1 MPKEN
6 KKRGRR
12 AEKQSKLL
20 GNEDVVVSKRQ
31 KHDQGDGDFHDQH
44 DYIPLDDDNQ
54 DGDPATTKP
63 FYGLLDEEE
72 QELFRNAMDT
82 LNFHMDEFSEP
93 GDLQGWVT
101 KMYQHAKGKELKLA
115 NSQSCS
121 RFMEMLIQLST
132 PEQLKGLIQSFSSKY
147 VRPLFYANAD
157 QPVSCSYASIDLPP
171 TVLRPSSRM
180 RLRQ

>member
-12 AEKQSKLL
+12 AEKQSVKSL
-20 GNEDVVVSKRQ
+20 GNEDGTVSKRK
-31 KHDQGDGDFHDQH
+31 KHDEGNDDFHDQ
-44 DYIPLDDDNQ
+44 DGYMPLGEDNQ
-54 DGDPATTKP
+54 DGDTAAAKP

-93 GDLQGWVT
+93 GDLQEWVK

-121 RFMEMLIQLST
+121 RFLEMLIQLST
-132 PEQLKGLIQSFSSKY
+132 PEQLKGLIQSYSSKC
-147 VRPLFYANAD
+147 VQSLLNM
-157 QPVSCSYASIDLPP
+157 
-171 TVLRPSSRM
+171 PS
-180 RLRQ
+180 

>member
-1 MPKEN
+1 MPREN

-12 AEKQSKLL
+12 AETQSKSF
-20 GNEDVVVSKRQ
+20 GNEHVTISKRQ
-31 KHDQGDGDFHDQH
+31 KHDQGDSDFHDQH
-44 DYIPLDDDNQ
+44 DYVPLDHDE
-54 DGDPATTKP
+54 DGEPTTTKP

-93 GDLQGWVT
+93 GDLQEWVK

-147 VRPLFYANAD
+147 VRLLIM
-157 QPVSCSYASIDLPP
+157 QC
-171 TVLRPSSRM
+171 
-180 RLRQ
+180 